1 MGNIKRRS
9 AAQRYVARRTT
20 MTTAFC
26 TLVLMLAPV
35 EKIEAAD
42 KTNQYDYA
50 YGNRAIINSVAG
62 FGLARTIDASADAIS
77 VGNGKLYLAD
87 SNASVIQVL
96 SAADYSLITTITGGD
111 SFGLTKP
118 EGLYLSEALAELYIA
133 DTGAERILVLDAENY
148 TLKRIITRPANMAG
162 LTNFRPAKIAVDTS
176 GRIYCVVSGSYEGL
190 LELNP
195 DGAFS
200 RYFGVNTPE
209 INLLDYFWKSI
220 ASRDQK
226 QKMAKT
232 FAPPFSNLDIDREGF
247 VYAVTHDTASEKM
260 IFRFNAKGE
269 NVIREEGYIDLR
281 GDLTR
286 SYVNKDVASAFTG
299 ISVAGFGAYAV
310 VDRSYGRVFVY
321 DFDGYMLT
329 VFSKLGD
336 TKGDLRE
343 PASIAWNGYDLLVGD
358 TGTGKMY
365 VYTPTDFG
373 RAALAA
379 TEYYNR
385 GDWERA
391 TAYFEEAIGLNANFY
406 AGYSGVGRNYLMR
419 REYEQAMYDFKMAS
433 DTKMYSQAYNG
444 YRGAWIQKNFVWFLA
459 AVIVLVLGVIFSEV
473 RYARKRG
480 EAL

>member
-1 MGNIKRRS
+1 M
-9 AAQRYVARRTT
+9 AL
-20 MTTAFC
+20 C
-26 TLVLMLAPV
+26 TLVLIAAAI
-35 EKIEAAD
+35 EKAEAAD

-50 YGNRAIINSVAG
+50 YSANAVISSVAG
-62 FGLARTIDASADAIS
+62 FDLARTIDISADAMS
-77 VGNGKLYLAD
+77 AGNGKLYLAD
-87 SNASVIQVL
+87 STASVIHIL
-96 SAADYSLITTITGGD
+96 SAGDYSPITTITGDD
-111 SFGLTKP
+111 SFRLTRP
-118 EGLYLSEALAELYIA
+118 EGVFVSEALGELYIA
-133 DTGAERILVLDAENY
+133 DTGAERILVLDAETY
-148 TLKRIITRPANMAG
+148 TLKRTITRPANMAG
-162 LTNFRPAKIAVDTS
+162 LTNFKPSKIAVDTS

-232 FAPPFSNLDIDREGF
+232 FAPPFSNLDIDSEGF

-281 GDLTR
+281 GDSMR
-286 SYVNKDVASAFTG
+286 AYVASAFTG
-299 ISVAGFGAYAV
+299 ISAADFGVYAV
-310 VDRSYGRVFVY
+310 VDRNYGRVFVY

-336 TKGDLRE
+336 NKGDLRD

-358 TGTGKMY
+358 TGTGTVQ
-365 VYTPTDFG
+365 VYTPTAFG

-391 TAYFEEAIGLNANFY
+391 AFYFEEAIRLNANFY

-419 REYEQAMYDFKMAS
+419 RDYKQAMYYFKMAS
-433 DTKMYSQAYNG
+433 DTRMYSQAYNG
-444 YRGAWIQKNFVWFLA
+444 YRGEWIQKNFIWFLL
-459 AVIVLVLGVIFSEV
+459 AVMALVVGVIFSEV
-473 RYARKRG
+473 RYARKQG
-480 EAL
+480 AAL